1 MRLGDLVCK
10 AIAEAQSGGMHAFA
24 PALVGLRDPSRRGGR
39 HCHDVESESID
50 QIFHF
55 LSDISAGSHDD
66 GFGHRPDRNQDVG
79 LGLESLDAGVGAS
92 ASPRMIAMSAEV
104 STTINGA
111 NPRRHK
117 ESPGSVR
124 PAAPQLP

>member
-10 AIAEAQSGGMHAFA
+10 AIAEVQSGRMYAFA
-24 PALVGLRDPSRRGGR
+24 PALLGLRDPLAPRRALMQA
-39 HCHDVESESID
+39 S
-50 QIFHF
+50 
-55 LSDISAGSHDD
+55 
-66 GFGHRPDRNQDVG
+66 
-79 LGLESLDAGVGAS
+79 AS

-104 STTINGA
+104 STAINGA

-117 ESPGSVR
+117 GSPGSVR